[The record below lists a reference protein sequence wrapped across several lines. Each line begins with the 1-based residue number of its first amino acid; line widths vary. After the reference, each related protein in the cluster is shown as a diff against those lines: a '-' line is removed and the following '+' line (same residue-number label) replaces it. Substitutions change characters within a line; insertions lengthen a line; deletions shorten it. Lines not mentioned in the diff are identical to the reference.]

1 MNSSNDEMN
10 RSAHIGRQL
19 RRLAG
24 TEANRRHLLELPLFQ
39 VERKIPNVFERLLKR
54 LDSVENDMARR

>member
-1 MNSSNDEMN
+1 MNSSDDEMN

-39 VERKIPNVFERLLKR
+39 VEQEIPNDFERLLRR
-54 LDSVENDMARR
+54 LESAEDETPRR